1 MSKSQ
6 NLLDISQKN
15 IAGKC
20 DIKCSYNYSYSRSS
34 TIVTNNGS
42 SLSLKYD
49 KTNVHPVT
57 YNGNKYIVDNVTI
70 TTQNVYRVQGTAP
83 AMFLA
88 VTHTPVVEGPGMIV
102 FVPVYT
108 GSTNPA
114 GSVVEQIIQGA
125 VTHAPTSGSK
135 ATLQMEFN
143 LQDLVPNKSFY
154 SITDKSVTRRA
165 GGEVILF
172 DGQGGIFVKRNAYT
186 DILRM
191 RFARRKGVNK
201 TISAYISN
209 RGKEGTFLP
218 NAPYYYNK
226 DGPNNGSTRPRGG
239 VGSDD
244 IYIDCKPVNVEEE
257 QKQMKM
263 PGYSTKESYLKLPT
277 KKQMT
282 ALIKNQ
288 LFQAFILFL
297 CIVVLFFVTR
307 AVLRKLKPDVD
318 PVK

>member
-20 DIKCSYNYSYSRSS
+20 DMKCSYNYAYSKSS
-34 TIVTNNGS
+34 TVVTNAGS
-42 SLSLKYD
+42 MLTLKYD

-57 YNGNKYIVDNVTI
+57 YNGNKYIVDSVI
-70 TTQNVYRVQGTAP
+70 LTTRNMYLVQDAAP

-88 VTHTPVVEGPGMIV
+88 VIHSPVVEGPGMV
-102 FVPVYT
+102 VLVPVFT

-114 GSVVEQIIQGA
+114 GSVIEQIIQGTI
-125 VTHAPTSGSK
+125 THAPTAGSK

-143 LQDLVPNKSFY
+143 LQDIVPNKPFY
-154 SITDKSVTRRA
+154 SITDKSAVRQV
-165 GGEVILF
+165 GGEVVLF
-172 DGQGGIFVKRNAYT
+172 DGQGGIFIKKKAYT
-186 DILRM
+186 DMLRM
-191 RFARRKGVNK
+191 MFAGNK
-201 TISAYISN
+201 RINGAISKYIAN
-209 RGKEGTFLP
+209 RGSTDTFLP

-226 DGPNNGSTRPRGG
+226 NGPNNGGTQPSGG

-263 PGYSTKESYLKLPT
+263 PGYSTEDSYLKIPT
-277 KKQMT
+277 KKQ
-282 ALIKNQ
+282 LKELVKNQ
-288 LFQAFILFL
+288 WFQAFILFL
-297 CIVVLFFVTR
+297 CIVILFFVAR
-307 AVLRKLKPDVD
+307 MLLRKLKPDVD